1 MSKNPT
7 GITQIR
13 AAGTPMP
20 GKKQDKKPSKAQAQK
35 KSKNDLILERLAK
48 VEQGL
53 MQLSQVLQNHEQQVR
68 IGGLERHV
76 ALNLLEQQMGREVIE
91 SLMQQRAPH
100 FGLQISFDEQGDNDD
115 QNDTDESSKGNAS
128 VPADEDYEGTEEYS

>member
-1 MSKNPT
+1 
-7 GITQIR
+7 
-13 AAGTPMP
+13 MP